1 MNPLLTP
8 LPATLS
14 AKLTA
19 ASAQA
24 ADGMAAEQA
33 EAMGEL
39 QLVPPLTAPTLPQA
53 ILCVS
58 GRQRSAGALRRAWL

>member
-14 AKLTA
+14 AKFTS
-19 ASAQA
+19 ASAQT

-33 EAMGEL
+33 EAMEGL
-39 QLVPPLTAPTLPQA
+39 SLVPPLTPPTLPQA
-53 ILCVS
+53 ILVV
-58 GRQRSAGALRRAWL
+58 GAKRWFGGLAA